1 MVVVKRSLHQR
12 GKIPIK
18 ALMLTAGKS
27 ALSCAVVNS
36 YFYKVKQVQKKKSR
50 ITSFLT
56 LIFSS
61 MVIQA
66 E

>member
-1 MVVVKRSLHQR
+1 MVVKRSLLQR

-18 ALMLTAGKS
+18 ALMLTAGMS
-27 ALSCAVVNS
+27 ALSCAAVNS
-36 YFYKVKQVQKKKSR
+36 YFYKVKQIQKKKSR
-50 ITSFLT
+50 ITSSLT

-61 MVIQA
+61 VVIQA